1 MTGWSIAGRRLM
13 RRGRPA
19 RSTPERTMSL
29 DPQRLMR
36 LATVASMSVAVI
48 LIVAKA
54 MAWWVTDS
62 MSMLSSLVDTT
73 LDFAASLVTF
83 FAVRQALIPPDAQ
96 HRFGHGKAEAL
107 AGLVQAGFI
116 AASGGALL
124 LAVGERLI
132 NPHQVREEEVGLVIS
147 ALAVVLTICLV
158 SFQRHVVKR
167 SGSIAIDADMAH
179 YTTDL
184 VATIV
189 TGIGLYLSGT
199 LDEPL
204 IDSGV
209 AGGVALYL
217 IHGAWQVGRKSLDVL
232 MDRELPDEERKR
244 IRDIV
249 RSHPE
254 VRGVHELRT
263 RSAGLTKFIQLHVVL
278 DPTMPL
284 GNAHVVGDRI
294 EAMLR
299 KAFPQ
304 AEIIL
309 HVDGW
314 DDREAPPPA
323 A

>member
-1 MTGWSIAGRRLM
+1 MAL
-13 RRGRPA
+13 
-19 RSTPERTMSL
+19 E
-29 DPQRLMR
+29 PQRLMR
-36 LATVASMSVAVI
+36 LATIASMAVAMT

-54 MAWWVTDS
+54 AAWWITDS
-62 MSMLSSLVDTT
+62 VSMLSSLVDTS
-73 LDFAASLVTF
+73 LDLVGSLVTF
-83 FAVRQALIPPDAQ
+83 FAVRQALIPPDAD

-147 ALAVVLTICLV
+147 ALAVVLTIGLV

-179 YTTDL
+179 YKTDL
-184 VATIV
+184 VASLA
-189 TGIGLYLSGT
+189 TGLGLYASGK
-199 LDEPL
+199 LDQPL

-209 AGGVALYL
+209 AGLVALYL
-217 IHGAWQVGRKSLDVL
+217 IRGAWEVGRGSLNVL
-232 MDRELPDEERKR
+232 MDRELPDGERTR
-244 IRDIV
+244 IRGIAL
-249 RSHPE
+249 SHPE
-254 VRGVHELRT
+254 VRSVHELRT
-263 RSAGLTKFIQLHVVL
+263 RSAGLTKFIQLHIVV

-284 GNAHVVGDRI
+284 GNAHVIGDRV
-294 EAMLR
+294 EAMLHE
-299 KAFPQ
+299 AFPQ

-314 DDREAPPPA
+314 DDREPRAPA
-323 A
+323 R

>member
-1 MTGWSIAGRRLM
+1 MAIA
-13 RRGRPA
+13 
-19 RSTPERTMSL
+19 
-29 DPQRLMR
+29 PQRLMR
-36 LATVASMSVAVI
+36 LATIASMAVAAT
-48 LIVAKA
+48 LIAAKTA
-54 MAWWVTDS
+54 AWWITDS
-62 MSMLSSLVDTT
+62 VSMLSSLVDTS
-73 LDFAASLVTF
+73 LDLVGSLVTF
-83 FAVRQALIPPDAQ
+83 FAVRQALIPADAD

-132 NPHQVREEEVGLVIS
+132 NPHQVRAEEIGLLIS
-147 ALAVVLTICLV
+147 ALAVVLTFGLV

-167 SGSIAIDADMAH
+167 SGSIAISADMAH
-179 YTTDL
+179 YKTDL

-189 TGIGLYLSGT
+189 TGVGLYVSGK
-199 LDEPL
+199 LDQPL

-209 AGGVALYL
+209 AGLVALYL
-217 IHGAWQVGRKSLDVL
+217 IHGAWTVGRDSLDVL

-244 IRDIV
+244 ILEIARN
-249 RSHPE
+249 HPE
-254 VRGVHELRT
+254 VRDVHELRT
-263 RSAGLTKFIQLHVVL
+263 RSAGLTKFIQLHIVV

-284 GNAHVVGDRI
+284 GNAHVIGDRV

-299 KAFPQ
+299 EAFPQ

-314 DDREAPPPA
+314 DDRELRAPA
-323 A
+323 T

>member
-1 MTGWSIAGRRLM
+1 
-13 RRGRPA
+13 
-19 RSTPERTMSL
+19 MSL

-132 NPHQVREEEVGLVIS
+132 NPHQVHEEEVGLVIS
-147 ALAVVLTICLV
+147 ALAVVLTIGLV
-158 SFQRHVVKR
+158 AFQRHVVKR
-167 SGSIAIDADMAH
+167 SGSIAIGADMAH
-179 YTTDL
+179 YKTDL
-184 VATIV
+184 VATLA
-189 TGIGLYLSGT
+189 TGIGLYVSGK
-199 LDEPL
+199 LDQPL

-209 AGGVALYL
+209 AGLVALYL
-217 IHGAWQVGRKSLDVL
+217 MHGAWEVGRDSLNVL
-232 MDRELPDEERKR
+232 MDRELPDEERRR
-244 IRDIV
+244 ILDIA

-263 RSAGLTKFIQLHVVL
+263 RSAGLTKFIQLHIVL

-284 GNAHVVGDRI
+284 GNAHVVGDRV
-294 EAMLR
+294 ETMLR
-299 KAFPQ
+299 EAFPQ

-314 DDREAPPPA
+314 DDRELRAPGR
-323 A
+323 